1 MIHQLLVLIIFF
13 FGLGGIGFVLF
24 FLLQNKHERSHRVPF
39 LFLRFDNGKSSRRGG
54 QFGYRVYYRF
64 LFFLPKAKPD
74 QFLGNLL
81 SFGSPFSYQSTEQS
95 GWMKNKE
102 TNEVGYWV
110 SYRVFARF
118 NQVNFLL
125 KRPNVLLRIIIFEP
139 FFLLLSFFF
148 SFFFFENRAANPV
161 VPTEGAKHSA
171 NSFGYR
177 VFKGLRWTAPNANLA
192 SFPTRPSHAVA
203 RSLRSAS
210 FQ

>member
-148 SFFFFENRAANPV
+148 SFLFFF
-161 VPTEGAKHSA
+161 
-171 NSFGYR
+171 
-177 VFKGLRWTAPNANLA
+177 LRIE
-192 SFPTRPSHAVA
+192 RPI
-203 RSLRSAS
+203 RS
-210 FQ
+210 FQRREPSIRPTASVTGFLRV